1 VRVAIKPR
9 ARVDLLAIRE
19 WSEVHWGESRAGDF
33 LEGLIEAVERLADHP
48 GMGRPRDA
56 LLPGL
61 RSIRYRGYIIFY
73 LVEIDR
79 PVVVAVVHERRNFAA
94 LDFAERIEGE

>member
-1 VRVAIKPR
+1 MCVAIKPR
-9 ARVDLLAIRE
+9 ARIDLLAIRE
-19 WSEVHWGESRAGDF
+19 WSEVQWGEPRARDF
-33 LEGLIEAVERLADHP
+33 LEGLIEAIERLADHP

-61 RSIRYRGYIIFY
+61 RSIRYRGYVVFHLI
-73 LVEIDR
+73 ESGR